1 MDAKSDEIG
10 AFFGWIDCFFLSI
23 IYYNIETAGG
33 GRDIVYIIDNMI
45 DLTSIAE
52 CVDSVSA

>member
-33 GRDIVYIIDNMI
+33 IEI
-45 DLTSIAE
+45 
-52 CVDSVSA
+52 